1 MRRFVILTPSGRLGR
16 RDFLISVVGLSLVTT
31 ALFRVAPGFT
41 YTVGGWLL
49 AYLWVCLAG
58 RRLHDM
64 GWSAWTQLAPFL
76 VTVGL
81 VPLYFVLGVI
91 NLAVVG
97 AGDGLGGI
105 GAVAG
110 IIMML
115 LFLGVWLGFLI
126 WLALGPTRV
135 EGNIFG
141 GPAVA

>member
-1 MRRFVILTPSGRLGR
+1 MHRFVILTPVGRLGR
-16 RDFLISVVGLSLVTT
+16 RDFLISFVGLSLVTA

-64 GWSAWTQLAPFL
+64 GWSAWTQLAPL
-76 VTVGL
+76 LATVGL

-97 AGDGLGGI
+97 VGDGLGGI
-105 GAVAG
+105 GAIGG
-110 IIMML
+110 IITML
-115 LFLGVWLGFLI
+115 LFVGVWLGFLI
-126 WLALGPTRV
+126 WLALGQTKV

-141 GPAVA
+141 GPAAA